1 MPDGSTWVQTEFH
14 PTLKMSTYLL
24 GFIVSEF
31 ENVST
36 IENNTLVGLL

>member
-1 MPDGSTWVQTEFH
+1 MPDGKIWKRTEFH

-31 ENVST
+31 ENVSA
-36 IENNTLVGLL
+36 IENNILVGLL